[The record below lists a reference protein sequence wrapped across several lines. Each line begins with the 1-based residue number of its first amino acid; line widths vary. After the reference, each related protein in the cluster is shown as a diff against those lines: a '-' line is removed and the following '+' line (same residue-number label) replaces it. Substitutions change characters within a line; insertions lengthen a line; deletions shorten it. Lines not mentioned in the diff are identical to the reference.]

1 MLFIINIYTVV
12 FFITHQLLL
21 LVTRQHFLKFS
32 SNSEVFTS
40 ELLGNLDEI
49 FPRYYIHGFRFLALE
64 WMSIWLSFW
73 NLDYWISD
81 NTTGSN
87 VIRLQTYLTCI

>member
-1 MLFIINIYTVV
+1 M
-12 FFITHQLLL
+12 THQLLLL
-21 LVTRQHFLKFS
+21 LVTRQHFLRFS

-64 WMSIWLSFW
+64 
-73 NLDYWISD
+73 
-81 NTTGSN
+81 
-87 VIRLQTYLTCI
+87 